1 MRALAVPFVVAAGL
15 AHPGVASAGGHGSAP
30 TPLGNL
36 VNAAGATVKAVVAP
50 PAAAAPAKAPAKP
63 SVVDTLVGLVTQP
76 VTATVA
82 AATGPDAS
90 AAVSNTEQAVAGTVT
105 VLVGG
110 PLQDTVDQVAG
121 ELIPAVGSLARVTV
135 ELPVVAV
142 GTLLDHPSFTGHRSN
157 SDNNDDDGEASVA
170 EAPAPATVKQ
180 GSHRQAVERSAT
192 AAVGRTPDKKTQAV
206 DPAGVAPAAPP
217 TSLRVASQAVID
229 PSLQSIAVEVRVPA
243 ARTKHVRRKAP
254 PAAKPA
260 ADRSFTSLP
269 LSLPEPRLSSH
280 AASTQREQHVSALGR
295 WDGGASAAR
304 GNDLANPRLP
314 PNPAVGSISIAVPVP
329 VLLRRAPTPLS
340 VPIAQP
346 PAPIPAP
353 PG

>member
-1 MRALAVPFVVAAGL
+1 
-15 AHPGVASAGGHGSAP
+15 
-30 TPLGNL
+30 
-36 VNAAGATVKAVVAP
+36 
-50 PAAAAPAKAPAKP
+50 
-63 SVVDTLVGLVTQP
+63 VDTLVGLVTQP

-121 ELIPAVGSLARVTV
+121 ELVPAVGSLARVTV

-142 GTLLDHPSFTGHRSN
+142 GTLLDPSFAGHRSN
-157 SDNNDDDGEASVA
+157 SDDNDDDGEASPA

-180 GSHRQAVERSAT
+180 DSHRQAVERPAT
-192 AAVGRTPDKKTQAV
+192 AAVGRTPDKKPQAV
-206 DPAGVAPAAPP
+206 DPAGVAPAVPP

-229 PSLQSIAVEVRVPA
+229 PSLQSIAVEVRAPA
-243 ARTKHVRRKAP
+243 ARTKHVRRKSR
-254 PAAKPA
+254 PAARPA
-260 ADRSFTSLP
+260 ADRLFTSLP
-269 LSLPEPRLSSH
+269 LSLPEPRSPFH
-280 AASTQREQHVSALGR
+280 AASTQREQHVSAPGR
-295 WDGGASAAR
+295 WDGGASAAG
-304 GNDLANPRLP
+304 GNDVANPRLP

-329 VLLRRAPTPLS
+329 VLLRRAPTPSS